1 MTQIVLRHL
10 PTVAAIERQLEMEAR
25 GRLLDDEVEE
35 LPHLVDDASRELFGI
50 TGNDTLYPALPE
62 AVRARFDLAQW
73 EAQFEILGE
82 CPREANDYWSRFG
95 LDLCCEEGHA
105 LHCME
110 LFGRQLVCA
119 ANGLHPQAVLAFA
132 DQIAKAA

>member
-50 TGNDTLYPALPE
+50 TGNDTLYPALPK
-62 AVRARFDLAQW
+62 AVRTRFDRSQW
-73 EAQFEILGE
+73 EARFEIL
-82 CPREANDYWSRFG
+82 REHAREPNTHWHRFG
-95 LDLCCEEGHA
+95 LDLCCEEGRV
-105 LHCME
+105 LHCIE